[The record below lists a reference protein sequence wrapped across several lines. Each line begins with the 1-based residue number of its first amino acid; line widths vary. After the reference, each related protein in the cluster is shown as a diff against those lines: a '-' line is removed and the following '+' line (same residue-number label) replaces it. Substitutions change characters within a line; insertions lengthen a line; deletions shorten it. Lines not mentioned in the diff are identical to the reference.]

1 MIFDVLTLYTELI
14 DEYAKT
20 GVIGRGVAAGAI
32 GINSHNI
39 RDYTLNKHGCVD
51 DYPYGGGAGM
61 VMMPQPVYDCV
72 MNVKKDR
79 SVPVVYFSP
88 KGRRFDAK
96 IAKEYSACDAVILLC
111 GHFEGVDQRAL
122 DLCVTDEIS
131 IGDFVMTGGHLA
143 AMCFIDT
150 VARYVP
156 GVLGNEA
163 STDDESFESG
173 LLEYEQYTRPQEFM
187 GLKVPDVLLSGHHAN
202 IEKYQLERS
211 LILTRQKRPD
221 LIQDEKKS

>member
-1 MIFDVLTLYTELI
+1 M
-14 DEYAKT
+14 
-20 GVIGRGVAAGAI
+20 
-32 GINSHNI
+32 
-39 RDYTLNKHGCVD
+39 
-51 DYPYGGGAGM
+51 
-61 VMMPQPVYDCV
+61 
-72 MNVKKDR
+72 
-79 SVPVVYFSP
+79 
-88 KGRRFDAK
+88 
-96 IAKEYSACDAVILLC
+96 ILLC

-122 DLCVTDEIS
+122 DMCVTDEIS

>member
-20 GVIGRGVAAGAI
+20 GVIGRGSENGSI
-32 GINSHNI
+32 KINSVNI

-72 MNVKKDR
+72 NTVKKNRD
-79 SVPVVYFSP
+79 VPVIYFSP
-88 KGRRFDAK
+88 KGRRFTAK
-96 IAKEYSACDAVILLC
+96 IAKEYSAHEALILLC

-131 IGDFVMTGGHLA
+131 VGDFIMTGGHIA
-143 AMCFIDT
+143 AMCFIDS
-150 VARYVP
+150 VSRYIP
-156 GVLGNEA
+156 GVLGNET
-163 STDDESFESG
+163 STEDESFENG
-173 LLEYEQYTRPQEFM
+173 LLEHEQYTRPQEFM
-187 GLKVPDVLLSGHHAN
+187 GLTVPDILLSGHHAN
-202 IEKYQLERS
+202 IIKYQQERS
-211 LILTRQKRPD
+211 LALTKQKRPD